1 MEDGLYWESEGRIS
15 DGEGGEGVRKW
26 WIRAGYS
33 PMDNEMNIPHNYLST
48 EKKIKQSKRG
58 DEDEGNSE
66 G

>member
-15 DGEGGEGVRKW
+15 DGEGGEEVRKW

-33 PMDNEMNIPHNYLST
+33 PMDNEMNIPRNYLSA
-48 EKKIKQSKRG
+48 EKKTKSKRG
-58 DEDEGNSE
+58 EEEDDNSE